1 MSLPKSEQASQ
12 QSNLKQDL
20 EMISEARRNLGPRL
34 YQCPTLVDV
43 AAGQHKVY
51 ETALAPTI
59 TSSRGEG
66 QDWFFPWREQR
77 VSVLELGRL
86 QGRLDMS

>member
-1 MSLPKSEQASQ
+1 
-12 QSNLKQDL
+12 
-20 EMISEARRNLGPRL
+20 MIAEARRNLGPRL

-51 ETALAPTI
+51 ETDVAPTL
-59 TSSRGEG
+59 TSSRGEE
-66 QDWFFPWREQR
+66 QAWFFPWRAQR

-86 QGRLDMS
+86 QGRLEF